1 MCWLP
6 SREYQAI
13 LLVFTT
19 ATSPSGSKSGLEDKT
34 LSKRQ

>member
-1 MCWLP
+1 MYPWLP

-13 LLVFTT
+13 LYGINCNIAGTNQ
-19 ATSPSGSKSGLEDKT
+19 GLEDKT